1 MAQKAFIPA
10 AIERR
15 LKDIPKVKTGSL
27 EIIEGFGIFIDTH
40 RDQPHVGMFHEDIHR
55 GQCRP
60 TKVDYIV
67 GEDMLVN
74 NETGVSLQRHDKHM
88 FVEEDWYQEWLMN
101 WVAEHGT
108 LPIDAEGVMPTS
120 HFRDPRAKTYL
131 LKSFRQMVVARY
143 NRGK

>member
-1 MAQKAFIPA
+1 MADKAFIPA

-15 LKDIPKVKTGSL
+15 LKEIPTEKFGSL
-27 EIIEGFGIFIDTH
+27 DVIKDFGIFIDTH
-40 RDQPHVGMFHEDIHR
+40 RDQPHVGTLTEDIHR

-60 TKVDYIV
+60 IKVDYVV
-67 GEDMLVN
+67 GEDLLLEFESGQV
-74 NETGVSLQRHDKHM
+74 LQRHDKHL

-101 WVAEHGT
+101 WVVAQGS
-108 LPIDAEGVMPTS
+108 LPTDGEGLMPTS
-120 HFRDPRAKTYL
+120 HFRDPRAKKYD